1 MLQSESHKSPQHHDE
16 LTVGWKSD
24 HHLKVESV
32 LSPTMLE
39 DSQSK
44 LANQPQNITLQVNG
58 EEEEKFFLNRQ
69 STAGQDALCNNS
81 LKINHDNGLSR
92 SCLSL
97 NQFDLPSSAQLS
109 LDSLSSDNCIHAEA
123 GRLFHQQLDKE
134 LSKVIPSA
142 QRRKTSVESVQSRY
156 KQNSRKKKKN
166 SRKFEV
172 FFRSRIIKNDQT
184 TWQPRGELYQALSD
198 SVRL

>member
-1 MLQSESHKSPQHHDE
+1 MIKSESHKNHDE
-16 LTVGWKSD
+16 LTVAWKSD
-24 HHLKVESV
+24 QRLKMDTAE
-32 LSPTMLE
+32 LRRIE
-39 DSQSK
+39 RQQSK
-44 LANQPQNITLQVNG
+44 PGNQPQNITLQVNG
-58 EEEEKFFLNRQ
+58 EEEEKFFLSNPPV
-69 STAGQDALCNNS
+69 TDLCNNP

-97 NQFDLPSSAQLS
+97 NQFDLPGSTQLS

-142 QRRKTSVESVQSRY
+142 QRRKASVESVQNRY

-166 SRKFEV
+166 SRKFT
-172 FFRSRIIKNDQT
+172 R
-184 TWQPRGELYQALSD
+184 
-198 SVRL
+198 

>member
-1 MLQSESHKSPQHHDE
+1 MLQSGSHKSPRHHDE
-16 LTVGWKSD
+16 LTAGWKSD
-24 HHLKVESV
+24 HHLEVQPV
-32 LSPTMLE
+32 LGSTMLGG
-39 DSQSK
+39 SQSK

-58 EEEEKFFLNRQ
+58 EEEEKFFLN
-69 STAGQDALCNNS
+69 GQADAPGSNS

-97 NQFDLPSSAQLS
+97 NQFDLPSSTQLS

-166 SRKFEV
+166 SSKFGV
-172 FFRSRIIKNDQT
+172 
-184 TWQPRGELYQALSD
+184 LYDAKLALLKFSNANA
-198 SVRL
+198 